1 MRQLI
6 IAVLVSFLLS
16 PTVWADE
23 SVYEPVPEM
32 KHPADNKWSKEKEE
46 LGKMLY
52 FDPRLSGSNWIS
64 CATCHKRT
72 APNIIGTKLKINTF
86 KMIVK
91 NGRAGTMM
99 GSFKN
104 KFTEKEIENIYSY
117 LSNSK

>member
-1 MRQLI
+1 MRIIITFKLLLI
-6 IAVLVSFLLS
+6 VLYLLS
-16 PTVWADE
+16 TKVYAD
-23 SVYEPVPEM
+23 
-32 KHPADNKWSKEKEE
+32 KI
-46 LGKMLY
+46 LGETL
-52 FDPRLSGSNWIS
+52 FNRS

-117 LSNSK
+117 LSSIKY